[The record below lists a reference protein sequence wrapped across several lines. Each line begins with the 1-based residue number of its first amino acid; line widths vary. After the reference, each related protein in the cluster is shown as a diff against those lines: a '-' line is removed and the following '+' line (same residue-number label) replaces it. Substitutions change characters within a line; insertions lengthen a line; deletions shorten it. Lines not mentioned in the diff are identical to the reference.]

1 VLCTGCIAE
10 LDVNYW
16 IYGLMLRVSYMW
28 EKVTS
33 II

>member
-10 LDVNYW
+10 LDVSSW
-16 IYGLMLRVSYMW
+16 IDGLMLWVSYMW
-28 EKVTS
+28 EKVVS